1 MNVIVSNRYEASLK
15 TLNID
20 VIKTVAGEFEA
31 RQLVSMFQNFF
42 FQRMIL
48 DITAIVNYKDIQNIQ
63 TLSISLDMD
72 KVILLLDDSIEV
84 NSPTYISQLI
94 SIGIYNFAK
103 NLEEVQYLLE
113 HPNTYR
119 DVAHL
124 HHLNEN
130 NLQINQGTTLESKK
144 ENNLQINSPKIIGI
158 KSITKQAGATTL
170 IYMLV
175 KQLQKKHSVLALE
188 INKRDFMYFNE
199 KSMVSISDSDLKNVL
214 NQNISKDF
222 ILLDLN
228 ESNQAISL
236 CNDVIYLIEPSIIK
250 LHKMMFINP
259 NILKKLENKKIVL
272 NQSLLTEKD
281 VKDFESE
288 SNLNVFFNLPP
299 IDERKNDFPI
309 LEQLIF
315 KLGL

>member
-1 MNVIVSNRYEASLK
+1 MNVIVSNRYETSLK

>member
-130 NLQINQGTTLESKK
+130 NLQVNQGINLNSKK
-144 ENNLQINSPKIIGI
+144 EVNLQVNNPKIIGI
-158 KSITKQAGATTL
+158 KNVTKQAGATTL
-170 IYMLV
+170 TYMLV

-299 IDERKNDFPI
+299 IDERKNEFPI